1 MATTVALAAI
11 ASACSPTDQER
22 PVVAIAASPAKIPV
36 PDEWR
41 RPCATAPKPEVD
53 PATGKAPEDKV
64 FDMSS
69 ADRFEIRSCDRRR
82 AAAVAAI
89 DAHNGVVP

>member
-1 MATTVALAAI
+1 M
-11 ASACSPTDQER
+11 
-22 PVVAIAASPAKIPV
+22 PAMPKITV
-36 PDEWR
+36 PDESR
-41 RPCATAPKPEVD
+41 RSCVTAPKPEVD
-53 PATGKAPEDKV
+53 PTSGNAPEDKV

-89 DAHNGVVP
+89 DAANGVAP